1 MQSLLSHTCYLFE
14 VFNEMKIEI
23 NVINYKIF
31 TTFKNNFKN
40 KSKSKRN
47 FIIYHSLVKRKPHE
61 KNRSID
67 YSKCEYL
74 PDKKVYS
81 NSNEN
86 MLFLRK
92 TDETIWK
99 HPLSKRTLP
108 FN

>member
-1 MQSLLSHTCYLFE
+1 M
-14 VFNEMKIEI
+14 EMEI
-23 NVINYKIF
+23 NINIKIF
-31 TTFKNNFKN
+31 TK
-40 KSKSKRN
+40 
-47 FIIYHSLVKRKPHE
+47 IPW

-74 PDKKVYS
+74 PDKNS

-99 HPLSKRTLP
+99 PPLSKRTPP